1 MTEQSSAQSVSNPR
15 RSTKTFQ
22 SALFRYVLPIVILIV
37 LWQTIAYIASR
48 NFQNPI
54 SVFDI
59 AEAFV
64 KLSIEGDTE
73 GRTLLL
79 HTSISMFR
87 VALGFLIA
95 AVTAIPIGIAIGRY
109 KIADWIFGPVVEA
122 MRPIPPIAWIPISI
136 LMFQANF
143 LGSQVFIIW
152 IGAFFPIL
160 INTTTGVKRT
170 EPVHIDVAH
179 TFGANERQILKSI
192 VIPSASPEI
201 FAGLKVGFGIGWM
214 CLVAAEM
221 IGGGLGLGYL
231 VLVTQQLGRTAETIC
246 AMLMIGVIGFVI
258 SYIFLIL
265 ERSVTQWRQA
275 VSI

>member
-1 MTEQSSAQSVSNPR
+1 MTEQSSTQSVLKPK
-15 RSTKTFQ
+15 STRESIQRMF
-22 SALFRYVLPIVILIV
+22 FRYVLPVVILIV
-37 LWQTIAYIASR
+37 LWQTVAYIASR
-48 NFQNPI
+48 HLQNPI
-54 SVFDI
+54 SIFDI

-73 GRTLLL
+73 GRTLLE
-79 HTSISMFR
+79 HTSLSMFR
-87 VALGFLIA
+87 VALGFLVA
-95 AVTAIPIGIAIGRY
+95 AATAIPLGIAIGRY
-109 KIADWIFGPVVEA
+109 KIADWVLGPVVEA
-122 MRPIPPIAWIPISI
+122 TRPIPPIAWIPISI

-231 VLVTQQLGRTAETIC
+231 VLITEQLGRTAQTIC

-258 SYIFLIL
+258 SYIFLLL
-265 ERSVTQWRQA
+265 ERSVTRWRQA

>member
-1 MTEQSSAQSVSNPR
+1 M
-15 RSTKTFQ
+15 F
-22 SALFRYVLPIVILIV
+22 FRYVLPVVILIV
-37 LWQTIAYIASR
+37 LWQTVAYIASR
-48 NFQNPI
+48 HLQNPI
-54 SVFDI
+54 SIFDI

-73 GRTLLL
+73 GRTLLE
-79 HTSISMFR
+79 HTSLSMFR
-87 VALGFLIA
+87 VALGFLVA
-95 AVTAIPIGIAIGRY
+95 AATAIPLGIAIGRY
-109 KIADWIFGPVVEA
+109 KIADWVLGPVVEA
-122 MRPIPPIAWIPISI
+122 TRPIPPIAWIPISI

-231 VLVTQQLGRTAETIC
+231 VLITEQLGRTAQTIC

-258 SYIFLIL
+258 SYIFLLL
-265 ERSVTQWRQA
+265 ERSVTRWRQA